1 MSMLEDD
8 HDSADEYVL
17 LAIGGT
23 GADFFKARGV
33 KLAYELRN
41 LSDQPSFDEVR
52 KTRFDDDQYV

>member
-1 MSMLEDD
+1 MLEDD

-33 KLAYELRN
+33 KLAYDYAIYRINQALMKYEK
-41 LSDQPSFDEVR
+41 SFR
-52 KTRFDDDQYV
+52 